1 MRLATRQLDLYGAAT
16 MLRLSGLLIVLAI
29 AAALPSTAQAAT
41 CSTPKYPGSG
51 YFTSLKVSGVSCST
65 GRSVT
70 LSHYRCRTSSGPK
83 GRCSRRVSG
92 YRCSERRTTI
102 STEINGRVTCKRG
115 SRSVVYT
122 YQQNT

>member
-1 MRLATRQLDLYGAAT
+1 MSLVTRHFDLYGAAT
-16 MLRLSGLLIVLAI
+16 MLRLSGLLIVLAL
-29 AAALPSTAQAAT
+29 ALALPSSAQAAT
-41 CSTPKYPGSG
+41 CTAPKYPGSG
-51 YFTSLKVSGVSCST
+51 YFTSLKVSKVSCST

-70 LSHYRCRTSSGPK
+70 LSHYRCRTRSGPK
-83 GRCSRRVSG
+83 GRCGRASG